1 LPYFYAHPHALVE
14 SEAIGAGTRIWA
26 FAHIMR
32 GARIGDNCN
41 LGDHAFVETGASL
54 GDDVTVKNGVSIW
67 DGVTAEN
74 KVFIGPN
81 VVFTN
86 DRTPRAYVKKSREQF
101 LTTRIREG
109 ASLGAN
115 VTVVCGITIGR
126 YAFAGA
132 GAVLTKDVPDHAIVV
147 GNPARQIGYMCEC
160 GTKLRADLT
169 CPCGLKFALE
179 NGRVVRV
186 PF

>member
-1 LPYFYAHPHALVE
+1 LSIFYAHPHALVE
-14 SEAIGAGTRIWA
+14 SADIGSETRIWA
-26 FAHIMR
+26 FAHVMK
-32 GARIGDNCN
+32 GATVGSRCN
-41 LGDHAFVETGASL
+41 VGDHAFVESGARL
-54 GDDVTVKNGVSIW
+54 GDNVTVKNGVAIW

-74 KVFIGPN
+74 NVLIGPN

-86 DRTPRAYVKKSREQF
+86 DRNPRAAVKKSKQQF
-101 LTTRIREG
+101 LPTLIREG

-132 GAVLTKDVPDHAIVV
+132 GAVLTHDVPDYAMVV
-147 GNPARQIGYMCEC
+147 GNPAHLVGYMCEC
-160 GTKLRADLT
+160 GEKLRPDLT
-169 CPCGLKFALE
+169 CACGHKFGKA
-179 NGRVVRV
+179 NGGLLRL